1 MDTDAVNHPHFF
13 GPGPHIRVRN
23 TFLDFTEHDVENS
36 GGGLQRRSKTV
47 PPGGERG
54 RRDDAED
61 ISEQATSAHSITVPE
76 RYDEQPLV
84 ERSASAATGSQSHP
98 RGASAMLPMAMSCGP
113 QRVQQAPPLPVPPAA
128 GPVLEPDQQFGLGTA
143 ILHST
148 GGSLPSQM
156 LPQTYSDRTP
166 LMPPSQVQCPD
177 PFTGSA
183 WFSGSSCGTPMSC
196 AQQAPAATLPH
207 GAVSIAVSSMPSSQ
221 MPLHPQP
228 QTLSCNYQTD
238 LGVFEVQWFVDA
250 RKLRGN
256 DKQAVSPPFEL
267 PLGLHGAARA
277 VFKLMIYAKST
288 TDRKGGACF
297 KKARGRG
304 TIQLKCQGD
313 VLEASGDAS
322 FRIAIGSGVRAQPPR
337 GPIAHNFASNAVR
350 GLEEEEEEWDFATV
364 IDDESLTF
372 LVKLEFVPGRFD
384 MQGGCT

>member
-1 MDTDAVNHPHFF
+1 
-13 GPGPHIRVRN
+13 
-23 TFLDFTEHDVENS
+23 
-36 GGGLQRRSKTV
+36 
-47 PPGGERG
+47 
-54 RRDDAED
+54 
-61 ISEQATSAHSITVPE
+61 
-76 RYDEQPLV
+76 
-84 ERSASAATGSQSHP
+84 
-98 RGASAMLPMAMSCGP
+98 
-113 QRVQQAPPLPVPPAA
+113 
-128 GPVLEPDQQFGLGTA
+128 
-143 ILHST
+143 
-148 GGSLPSQM
+148 
-156 LPQTYSDRTP
+156 
-166 LMPPSQVQCPD
+166 
-177 PFTGSA
+177 
-183 WFSGSSCGTPMSC
+183 
-196 AQQAPAATLPH
+196 
-207 GAVSIAVSSMPSSQ
+207 MPSSQ